1 MRLLIYL
8 LAMMTGFSA
17 AEAARPMSATPAT
30 LGSAMSSAAS
40 VAASVA
46 LVQRRDMSPSAF
58 VRMSKAAPS
67 RTISP
72 RTFDAKIFIAPTP
85 VMAHDVSLQ

>member
-17 AEAARPMSATPAT
+17 AQAARPVSATPAT
-30 LGSAMSSAAS
+30 LGSAAVQGAV

-46 LVQRRDMSPSAF
+46 VVRHKATSAINSNGLSFSILWVSPTATKY
-58 VRMSKAAPS
+58 RLAAA
-67 RTISP
+67 SP
-72 RTFDAKIFIAPTP
+72 VIR
-85 VMAHDVSLQ
+85 HDLTRQ

>member
-17 AEAARPMSATPAT
+17 AEAARPVSATPAT
-30 LGSAMSSAAS
+30 LGSAVAHATV

-46 LVQRRDMSPSAF
+46 SVRQGVALVSMAKPPALP
-58 VRMSKAAPS
+58 VIAAAPVS
-67 RTISP
+67 TDIQIAVTSP
-72 RTFDAKIFIAPTP
+72 VTR
-85 VMAHDVSLQ
+85 HDLTRQ

>member
-17 AEAARPMSATPAT
+17 AQAARPVSPTPAT
-30 LGSAMSSAAS
+30 LGSAAVQGAV

-46 LVQRRDMSPSAF
+46 VVRHEATSATNSNGPAFSISSVSPAD
-58 VRMSKAAPS
+58 AAYRLATASPVTRHD
-67 RTISP
+67 RT
-72 RTFDAKIFIAPTP
+72 R
-85 VMAHDVSLQ
+85 Q